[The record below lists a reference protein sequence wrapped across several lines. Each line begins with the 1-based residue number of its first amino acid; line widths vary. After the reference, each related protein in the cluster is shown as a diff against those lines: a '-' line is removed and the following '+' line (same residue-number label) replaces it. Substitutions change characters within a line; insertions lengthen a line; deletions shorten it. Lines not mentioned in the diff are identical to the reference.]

1 MRSASIATLL
11 DHIGSPPDETLSL
24 REAVSALRPRV
35 LSSGQGEPRLRPAFS
50 SRQESAAAAVSQQS
64 FPRPIPA
71 RKPSPWS
78 AHEPPSAAAN
88 EANSAEAVARRLAK
102 AIGREEGLAEG
113 RAQAEEQFSREL
125 AALREQAEQE
135 RRQFQESECA
145 RLEAA
150 IRAGLSR
157 LSEDIGAAVA
167 RILARFLSDRL
178 ATRAVEELRASIDRV
193 CAGGSS
199 GGAIAVRGP
208 ENLLRLLKERVAD
221 LPADISYVPDGG
233 VEVVVEVGPTRIAT
247 ELRAWSE
254 LLASLEDQA

>member
-1 MRSASIATLL
+1 MKSASIANLL
-11 DHIGSPPDETLSL
+11 HHIGSPPNETPSL

-35 LSSGQGEPRLRPAFS
+35 LTSAQGEPRLRPAFS
-50 SRQESAAAAVSQQS
+50 SRQESGAAFVGEQS
-64 FPRPIPA
+64 FPRPIAA
-71 RKPSPWS
+71 RKPAPSS
-78 AHEPPSAAAN
+78 AHQPATATAS

-102 AIGREEGLAEG
+102 ATGREEGLAEG

-135 RRQFQESECA
+135 RRQVQESEYA
-145 RLEAA
+145 RLETT

-167 RILARFLSDRL
+167 RILTRFLSDRL
-178 ATRAVEELRASIDRV
+178 AARAADELRASIARI
-193 CAGGSS
+193 CAGGSA
-199 GGAIAVRGP
+199 GAIAVRGP
-208 ENLLRLLKERVAD
+208 ESLLRLLKKRVAD
-221 LPADISYVPDGG
+221 LPADIRYVPDGG
-233 VEVVVEVGPTRIAT
+233 VEVAVEVGPTRIAT